1 MQFAWCDGSFC
12 TLEDVFGKHAGGFN
26 WRGVDLLQVGEEEA
40 SRLAGKGTYEHWV
53 KVWKGETEE
62 K

>member
-1 MQFAWCDGSFC
+1 M
-12 TLEDVFGKHAGGFN
+12 EDVFGKHAGGFN